1 MLSIIGFAAAPEQI
15 EIVADA
21 AGIDDL
27 ISYLEGI
34 KRDKDHMH
42 LLVGNELGAYPIP
55 LERQAQVYSLKSVR
69 LQYEEQAF
77 YGSFNQIAAFTLPP
91 FG

>member
-1 MLSIIGFAAAPEQI
+1 MLSFIAFAKAPEQI

-21 AGIDDL
+21 AGIDEL

-42 LLVGNELGAYPIP
+42 LLIGNELDTYPIP
-55 LERQAQVYSLKSVR
+55 VERQAQVYSLKSVL
-69 LQYEEQAF
+69 LQYEEPEQ
-77 YGSFNQIAAFTLPP
+77 GT
-91 FG
+91 

>member
-1 MLSIIGFAAAPEQI
+1 MLSFIAFAKAPEQI

-21 AGIDDL
+21 AGIDEL

-42 LLVGNELGAYPIP
+42 LLIGNELDTYPIP
-55 LERQAQVYSLKSVR
+55 VERQAQAYSLKSVR
-69 LQYEEQAF
+69 LQYEEPEQ
-77 YGSFNQIAAFTLPP
+77 GN
-91 FG
+91 